1 MGISY
6 LTDSHG
12 MKVLEPS
19 ITGLSNLK
27 IEHASVDNLL
37 DIDLAIARLQD
48 LGAVVE
54 LLDQV

>member
-1 MGISY
+1 
-6 LTDSHG
+6 

-37 DIDLAIARLQD
+37 DIDLAIARLKD